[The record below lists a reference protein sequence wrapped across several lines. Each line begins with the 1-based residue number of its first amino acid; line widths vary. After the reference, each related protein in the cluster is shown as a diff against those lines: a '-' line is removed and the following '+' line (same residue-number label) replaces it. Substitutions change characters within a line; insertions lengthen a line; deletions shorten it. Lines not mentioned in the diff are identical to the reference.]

1 MRIEWSEELSV
12 NVPEMDEQHRRLVDI
27 LNRFYDAVERGERE
41 EGIKQLF
48 HGVEEYTLFHF
59 NAEEQFM
66 ADIGYPDLEA
76 HRKTH
81 QGLIDQLHSARER
94 YEGGDRKAAREFVAF
109 VLSWLY
115 THIAKTDKKY
125 GEYYAA
131 RSQAGQ

>member
-12 NVPEMDEQHRRLVDI
+12 NVPQMDEQHRHLIDI
-27 LNRFYDAVERGERE
+27 LNGFYEAVERGERE

-48 HGVEEYTLFHF
+48 QGVEEYTIFHF

-66 ADIGYPDLEA
+66 ADIGYPELEA

-81 QGLIDQLHSARER
+81 QSLVEQLHSARER
-94 YEGGDRKAAREFVAF
+94 YEKGDQKAVRELVAF

-125 GEYYAA
+125 GEYYAS
-131 RSQAGQ
+131 RSQVGQ